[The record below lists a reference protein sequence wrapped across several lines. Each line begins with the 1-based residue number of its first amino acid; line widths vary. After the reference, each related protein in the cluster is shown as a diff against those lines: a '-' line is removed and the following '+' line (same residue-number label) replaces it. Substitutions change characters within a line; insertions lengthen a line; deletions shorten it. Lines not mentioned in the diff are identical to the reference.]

1 MRETRSQREELS
13 EAFHLRL
20 VHGNDL
26 DICEVLSG
34 PILLDNLSS
43 VPLPTVLFLTNRYR
57 DHLDCPR
64 SGPGPCGPRT
74 GPDPTGGSEGP
85 GQRLLARPR
94 VGRGQGQ
101 LLVDRPWGVGPGP
114 DPDPTYFLCEINA
127 VFLMSVALLSVV
139 KKLKELS
146 NISSYNSASGTNSNF
161 AESKLRPNK
170 KISN

>member
-1 MRETRSQREELS
+1 
-13 EAFHLRL
+13 LRTS
-20 VHGNDL
+20 D
-26 DICEVLSG
+26 
-34 PILLDNLSS
+34 
-43 VPLPTVLFLTNRYR
+43 
-57 DHLDCPR
+57 
-64 SGPGPCGPRT
+64 RT

-170 KISN
+170 KISNTSTCPVNATVRTHILLSKVHVVYNHQNGVWEMIIPLLLWRSSRKETKVSE